1 MPCSVPLR
9 VPSSI
14 ASSGCTSNREAGIR
28 LCVIVARK
36 GVAVHREYGPF
47 GGATRCAAAEN
58 DPKGLCTS
66 RSSGLT
72 LQTQRTFGCPGLRQV
87 LSSLRS
93 LSAQRSAFS
102 ARLIYE
108 VNAWKEVGSV
118 KRQSLMLVVIG
129 VVLFIA
135 GGGIAF
141 VTVNNSAK
149 KNAASTTVAPP
160 VSTPAVVATQD
171 VPAGTTGQDMVSR
184 GLVSVQL
191 VPQKKYLATDLP
203 NLTGLNDQVLTT
215 ALVKGE
221 AVQSTELIPST
232 SSISIPTGQD
242 AVSITTTGVSGLAGY
257 LQPGSSVDV
266 YANINRLSTTPT
278 GGPVPA
284 AALPCTELTM
294 SNIEVLDVSQ
304 VVPTLNTSTASTTAT
319 TTAAAAAAAPPA
331 RTIPPTLTLLL
342 SVTPAQAQE
351 ITFMTQ
357 TRHCPSPRRKRVRR
371 LLR

>member
-1 MPCSVPLR
+1 
-9 VPSSI
+9 
-14 ASSGCTSNREAGIR
+14 
-28 LCVIVARK
+28 
-36 GVAVHREYGPF
+36 
-47 GGATRCAAAEN
+47 
-58 DPKGLCTS
+58 
-66 RSSGLT
+66 
-72 LQTQRTFGCPGLRQV
+72 V
-87 LSSLRS
+87 LSSLGS
-93 LSAQRSAFS
+93 LSAHRGAFS

-118 KRQSLMLVVIG
+118 KRQSLILVVIG

-141 VTVNNSAK
+141 VTVNNSTK
-149 KNAASTTVAPP
+149 KNAATTTVAPP

-257 LQPGSSVDV
+257 LEPGSSVDV
-266 YANINRLSTTPT
+266 YANINKLSTTPV
-278 GGPVPA
+278 GASLPA

-294 SNIEVLDVSQ
+294 SNVEVLDVSQ
-304 VVPTLNTSTASTTAT
+304 VVPTLNTSTAATTTAT
-319 TTAAAAAAAPPA
+319 TTAAAAATGPPP

-357 TRHCPSPRRKRVRR
+357 NETLSVAQTQKGATPPPLSTCVGTGQYTALP
-371 LLR
+371 